1 MIPLELAHQDPL
13 LHISAGHFVPSPAVS
28 HSMFAAGFL
37 FLGAVMF
44 MESRDPAVWYFGAPR
59 GLIVPSALL
68 ILGLGMMVVTVVE
81 PTARLAHFAMGVPL
95 AMGGVAEAGVRSGSV
110 PRRLADAF
118 IVPGLLFASL
128 ETGVYHLSGP
138 PGSGIYLT
146 HLGIV
151 VAGVVVAGLRL
162 YESRDSASTR
172 RHLLISGAMLAIAA
186 DLFVDGY
193 FQATG

>member
-1 MIPLELAHQDPL
+1 MELAHPGPL
-13 LHISAGHFVPSPAVS
+13 LHISAGHFIPSPAVS

-44 MESRDPAVWYFGAPR
+44 LESRDPGVWWLAAPR

-95 AMGGVAEAGVRSGSV
+95 AIGGIAEAGVRVRSV
-110 PRRLADAF
+110 PRRVADAF

-162 YESRDSASTR
+162 YESRDWTSPR
-172 RHLLISGAMLAIAA
+172 RHLAISGVMLAIAV
-186 DLFVDGY
+186 DLLVDGY

>member
-1 MIPLELAHQDPL
+1 MVPLELAQPGPF
-13 LHISAGHFVPSPAVS
+13 LHIYTGQPFIPPSVS
-28 HSMFAAGFL
+28 HSIFGAGFL
-37 FLGAVMF
+37 FLSAVMF
-44 MESRDPAVWYFGAPR
+44 MESRDPALWYFGSPR
-59 GLIVPSALL
+59 GLIVPAALVG
-68 ILGLGMMVVTVVE
+68 LGLGMMVVTVVE
-81 PTARLAHFAMGVPL
+81 PQARLAHFAMGVPL
-95 AMGGVAEAGVRSGSV
+95 AIGGVAEARVRFGFLA
-110 PRRLADAF
+110 RRVADAF

-162 YESRDSASTR
+162 YEGRDWASSR
-172 RHLLISGAMLAIAA
+172 RHLLISSAMLAIAV

-193 FQATG
+193 FQAAG